1 MNAPATT
8 TTRRSGA
15 SAEALRK
22 KEITLI
28 HVLSTQIGL
37 DEETRRGLMVKITG
51 KSSSKEL
58 TWQERKRVIDHL
70 KASGAKVTTPRKAGA
85 ARPAAPSRRL
95 DTGGESSK
103 VRALW
108 LGLHELGVVRD
119 ASESALAAYV
129 KRIAKVDD
137 LAFCTPAMLT
147 TLIETL
153 KKWIMR
159 ECRKAAPVLLGQ
171 VLALPIEPGLLRNC
185 TENVWHLM
193 RLDAKPQAT
202 VEDAQTLILT
212 MRRWIGSKS

>member
-1 MNAPATT
+1 MAETH
-8 TTRRSGA
+8 RRSDA

-37 DEETRRGLMVKITG
+37 DEETRRGLMAKITG

-85 ARPAAPSRRL
+85 ARPAPPSRRL
-95 DTGGESSK
+95 DTASESSK

-108 LGLHELGVVRD
+108 LSLHELGVVRD
-119 ASESALAAYV
+119 SAESALAAYV

-147 TLIETL
+147 TLIETM

-159 ECRKAAPVLLGQ
+159 ECRKAAPELLKQ
-171 VLALPIEPGLLRNC
+171 VLTLPIEPGLLRDC
-185 TENVWHLM
+185 TREVQHLM
-193 RLDAKPQAT
+193 SLIAKPQAT
-202 VEDAQTLILT
+202 VYEAQALILT
-212 MRRWIGSKS
+212 MRRWIGIKS